1 MLVFFARFWR
11 FLPLLGMLL
20 LVGSCLENKKTEK
33 PNVIIIYTDDQR
45 AETLSS
51 YNPEGPIQ
59 TPHID
64 RLAEN
69 GIRFT
74 NGFVPS
80 PICGVSRACLISGQY
95 MSNHEVKRFQK
106 ALPEQS
112 FQQSYPVQLKQAGY
126 YLGLFGKHGFGITQN
141 QKAVFDQYDATTGQG
156 PAFQN
161 YKGKR
166 MHDAEWLT
174 LKTKEFLDSIPQGQ
188 PFCLQLNYKEPH
200 PTAVPAPEDEGKLA
214 SYPFERQ
221 KTDNEEEHAKLP
233 PFVQTGYGSK
243 SYNTMFGTDERL
255 QIYLSHYFE
264 KVMSVDRS
272 IGEITKMLE
281 EKGLDQNTVVVFLSD
296 HGTHFGEK
304 QLGGKWSPYEQ
315 SLKIPFIIYDPRSSS
330 RGMVSD
336 QMVLNID
343 VAPTLLEMAGMSVPE
358 TMDGKSLIPLIQ
370 GDDVVDFRNHFFFE
384 HFVSPTSPIYIPRHD
399 GVRTKT
405 GKYVRWIDLDP
416 VEEEFY
422 DLVNDQTESNNLIDD
437 PQYQSVVAG
446 VRDLHASFREKYPQ
460 DVDYRSYQKYGQSG
474 AKTIDWEK
482 FKEFRPEKYE
492 LIAAQ
497 VDSLSVSWEAAVSD
511 WSVRYE
517 ICKNVGYWY

>member
-1 MLVFFARFWR
+1 MLVFCARFWR
-11 FLPLLGMLL
+11 FLPLLGTLL
-20 LVGSCLENKKTEK
+20 LVGSCSENKKTEK

-255 QIYLSHYFE
+255 QTYLSHYFE

-315 SLKIPFIIYDPRSSS
+315 SLKIPFIIY
-330 RGMVSD
+330 
-336 QMVLNID
+336 
-343 VAPTLLEMAGMSVPE
+343 
-358 TMDGKSLIPLIQ
+358 
-370 GDDVVDFRNHFFFE
+370 
-384 HFVSPTSPIYIPRHD
+384 
-399 GVRTKT
+399 
-405 GKYVRWIDLDP
+405 
-416 VEEEFY
+416 
-422 DLVNDQTESNNLIDD
+422 
-437 PQYQSVVAG
+437 
-446 VRDLHASFREKYPQ
+446 
-460 DVDYRSYQKYGQSG
+460 
-474 AKTIDWEK
+474 
-482 FKEFRPEKYE
+482 
-492 LIAAQ
+492 
-497 VDSLSVSWEAAVSD
+497 
-511 WSVRYE
+511 
-517 ICKNVGYWY
+517 